1 MSGGGDDYFDPSM
14 GSFFFG
20 HPGAL
25 YPIHAVV
32 EPYGIDDD
40 EGLSLSRSLGGGIR
54 ARSRRARA
62 SRSWKVTIPKAFPQD
77 VINFREIVSSTL
89 GPYVWVDPWAQVTN
103 VLTPEMST
111 LGSLMTPAEG
121 LPQNGGGWRLVG
133 LDNQWAAL
141 TRSNPSK
148 GYVRV
153 GPAPIPPAIAGRPV
167 TVSCWIASSTD
178 AWVVLQWLDG
188 SGNVV
193 DSVYGNTVT
202 GLDGLRRSVATATPP
217 WGAVACRIQVSNA
230 EVLARPAVTWT
241 DKPVP
246 WDVGNGALQVEISDV
261 SRKVTRA
268 DSTYRLHDLSF
279 TVTEVGPAEVMG

>member
-1 MSGGGDDYFDPSM
+1 MSAGGDDYFDPSM

-32 EPYGIDDD
+32 EPYDVDDD

-54 ARSRRARA
+54 ARTRRARA
-62 SRSWKVTIPKAFPQD
+62 SRSWGVTIPKAFPQD
-77 VINFREIVSSTL
+77 VINFREIVTTTL

-111 LGSLMTPAEG
+111 MGSLVSPAAG

-141 TRSNPSK
+141 TRSNPGK
-148 GYVRV
+148 GGVWV
-153 GPAPIPPAIAGRPV
+153 GPAPIPPSFTGRPV
-167 TVSCWIASSTD
+167 TASIWLASTTD
-178 AWVVLQWLDG
+178 TRVNLQWLDG
-188 SGNVV
+188 SG
-193 DSVYGNTVT
+193 SVMSAVQGNIVT
-202 GLDGLRRSVATATPP
+202 GLDGLRRSVATGVPP
-217 WGAVACRIQVSNA
+217 WGASAARIYVAGS
-230 EVLARPAVTWT
+230 EVLARPAITWT
-241 DKPVP
+241 DKAVP
-246 WDVGNGALQVEISDV
+246 WDVGNGAQQVEVSDA
-261 SRKVTRA
+261 SRKITRA
-268 DSTYRLHDLSF
+268 DSAYRIHDLSF